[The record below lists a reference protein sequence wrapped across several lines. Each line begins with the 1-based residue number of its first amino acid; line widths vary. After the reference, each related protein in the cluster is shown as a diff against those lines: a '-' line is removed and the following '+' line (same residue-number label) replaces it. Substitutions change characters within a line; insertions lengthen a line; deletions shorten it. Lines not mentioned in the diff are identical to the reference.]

1 MKKAFALR
9 FVMRMLLL
17 LIILKRAQ
25 KAFPLGALAFFYA
38 ACKFC
43 PFFCSLCRTMSRQVR
58 CTAAVSTQLMG

>member
-25 KAFPLGALAFFYA
+25 KAFPLGGFGGFLRR
-38 ACKFC
+38 
-43 PFFCSLCRTMSRQVR
+43 L
-58 CTAAVSTQLMG
+58 